1 MSVVPS
7 GCSGGFVEGVMA
19 FGNDVGIPVAVW
31 VTSVLGVLVDGW
43 TMIVVGSQD
52 SESVIVAIAVAL
64 VNGLGVDVVVGVGV
78 GVTEELVEMTMGDST
93 LELVEVSIVVVGWEL
108 VIGGTVVLRG
118 TEKTLVDTV
127 EGTVEGTELG
137 TEVGTEV
144 RESVDETVELGD
156 TVGDVIVGRLLES
169 VIVVLLLGTGVAIV
183 VGTLTLPDP
192 VDEAVVDS
200 VVFPIID
207 VGTET
212 VDEPV
217 PKIGGSDKRGVSE
230 LDAEAVGAA
239 EAVDAV
245 EAVGAVPGND
255 VVGKRERDVGR
266 RVGSNPLSVL
276 LALIPVEAAV
286 PVLVLTPVPDSV
298 ALAVDAGRTA
308 LVTSPTALVT
318 PPTTLVIPPISP
330 PSELVEVGMLEDWVT
345 TPVGAIRMPEED
357 DGTVVVLASIVD
369 SVTGRAL
376 VSIVDDSFLDSAVV
390 VGAAVVV
397 PVNVPVEDVIA
408 VLLAEEDV
416 VSGGNR
422 VGRSKLSVGNTISGG
437 TPPVEPT
444 LLLLLLL
451 LLLLPLL
458 VPLVPVLLL
467 LLVLVDEPLDWV

>member
-19 FGNDVGIPVAVW
+19 FGNDVGIPVAVR

-64 VNGLGVDVVVGVGV
+64 VNGLGVDVVVGVGVGV

-118 TEKTLVDTV
+118 TEKTLVD
-127 EGTVEGTELG
+127 TVEGTELG

-192 VDEAVVDS
+192 VDETVVDS

-239 EAVDAV
+239 EAVDAA

-451 LLLLPLL
+451 LLLPLL
-458 VPLVPVLLL
+458 VPLVPVLLLL